1 MHCAFIVYIV
11 NYSHIHVYLNAN
23 YAHKED
29 IMNHNFPCTPEGG
42 KISQLNPI
50 IDYNK
55 SILGGIY
62 ITIIPIT
69 YNQ

>member
-1 MHCAFIVYIV
+1 M
-11 NYSHIHVYLNAN
+11 YLNAN
-23 YAHKED
+23 YAHKEE

-50 IDYNK
+50 IDYYK

-62 ITIIPIT
+62 VVENYIFIRFHNNMQVCVI
-69 YNQ
+69 

>member
-1 MHCAFIVYIV
+1 M
-11 NYSHIHVYLNAN
+11 YLNAN
-23 YAHKED
+23 YAHKEE

-55 SILGGIY
+55 SILGGMYLHVIANVAKNY
-62 ITIIPIT
+62 ARKILAIQF
-69 YNQ
+69 YVS